1 MYTIGQVSEMFGIP
15 VSTLRYYDK
24 EGLFPNLER
33 TGNIRRFGGD
43 ELELLRVIECRFVDM
58 VQEGPSTY
66 AERKQL
72 FEARKERTE
81 QEIARLQRALAM
93 VKFKCWYYETAQN
106 DGGEERLAKMIPDGL
121 PKDIRELY
129 DLAHS

>member
-1 MYTIGQVSEMFGIP
+1 
-15 VSTLRYYDK
+15 
-24 EGLFPNLER
+24 
-33 TGNIRRFGGD
+33 
-43 ELELLRVIECRFVDM
+43 M

-66 AERKQL
+66 AKRKQL
-72 FEARKERTE
+72 FEVRKARTE
-81 QEIARLQRALAM
+81 QEIAHLQKALAM
-93 VKFKCWYYETAQN
+93 VKFKCWYYETAQS